1 MNARPSIDSLP
12 EGAYAPNPATTVRRM
27 SERGHYD
34 RLLVHS
40 ILDEALTCHVGFV
53 VPMADGA
60 GAERVRPFVI
70 PTIHARRGETLY
82 VHGSPASRMLRTL
95 ATGVDVCVTVTLIDA
110 LVLARSTFHSSLNYR
125 SVVVLGRAV
134 AVKDLDE
141 KRVALDALVDHVA
154 AGRSGEARPGSEA
167 ELRSTLVLA
176 LPLEEVSAKMR
187 TGPPADDE
195 ADLALPVWAGLIPL
209 RTLAGPAVADPALGP
224 IEPSAVITE
233 WGRPQAG

>member
-1 MNARPSIDSLP
+1 
-12 EGAYAPNPATTVRRM
+12 
-27 SERGHYD
+27 
-34 RLLVHS
+34 
-40 ILDEALTCHVGFV
+40 
-53 VPMADGA
+53 
-60 GAERVRPFVI
+60 
-70 PTIHARRGETLY
+70 
-82 VHGSPASRMLRTL
+82 MLRTL
-95 ATGVDVCVTVTLIDA
+95 AAGVDVCVTVTLIDA

-134 AVKDLDE
+134 AVTDLAE

-154 AGRSGEARPGSEA
+154 AGRSGEARPGSER

-176 LPLEEVSAKMR
+176 LPLEEVSAKVR

-209 RTLAGPAVADPALGP
+209 RTLAGPAVADPTLGP